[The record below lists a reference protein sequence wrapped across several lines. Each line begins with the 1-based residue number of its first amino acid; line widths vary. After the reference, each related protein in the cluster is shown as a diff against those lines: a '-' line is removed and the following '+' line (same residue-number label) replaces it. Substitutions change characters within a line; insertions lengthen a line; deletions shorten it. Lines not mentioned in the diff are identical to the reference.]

1 MVMIVIM
8 IVVVMVIVVMLM
20 LPFLLLS
27 SLFFLDPSQSLF
39 SISGGDIVGRQN
51 FSGNELLKEL
61 NYSVVHLCSLIL

>member
-1 MVMIVIM
+1 MVMIVVM
-8 IVVVMVIVVMLM
+8 IVVVMVIVFM